1 MSALSTSVLVI
12 SVAFSAIAKQFP
24 HEPIA
29 KIQMI
34 ATIPNL
40 IILIVT
46 LLTGILADKFSK
58 KVLVLIG
65 LGIISI
71 SGLLPIIIHKNIN
84 QLLVLALILGIGV
97 GLVNTISPML
107 ISLFYSPEERPKILG
122 QSVAIVNLGSIV
134 LMLGGVLLGKNNW
147 VDTYWIFLLAVLIF
161 FITLGCLPMDVPK
174 VSTDKTINKNTR
186 DVFIH
191 LNKLVFLI
199 SLIAFFV
206 AIMTNVY
213 PTNLSLVINSKHLGG
228 TSIAGMV
235 NAVGTLGGVITG
247 LCMNKISKV
256 LKDKVFVIGF
266 IILSFAFLIV
276 FIFKN
281 LLLY

>member
-1 MSALSTSVLVI
+1 MSKIKLKFGILCMSALSTSVLVI
-12 SVAFSAIAKQFP
+12 SVAFSAITKQFP

-40 IILIVT
+40 SILIVT

-58 KVLVLIG
+58 KILVLIG

-134 LMLGGVLLGKNNW
+134 LMLGGGLLGKNNW
-147 VDTYWIFLLAVLIF
+147 VDTYWIFLLL
-161 FITLGCLPMDVPK
+161 
-174 VSTDKTINKNTR
+174 
-186 DVFIH
+186 
-191 LNKLVFLI
+191 
-199 SLIAFFV
+199 
-206 AIMTNVY
+206 
-213 PTNLSLVINSKHLGG
+213 
-228 TSIAGMV
+228 
-235 NAVGTLGGVITG
+235 
-247 LCMNKISKV
+247 
-256 LKDKVFVIGF
+256 
-266 IILSFAFLIV
+266 
-276 FIFKN
+276 
-281 LLLY
+281 